1 MRVSLI
7 ELLAKSFENEEY
19 FTGLNHPDVLDR
31 KNDPEVEEY
40 LASLRSLQVPE
51 SFDARDK
58 GWIGEPKHQK
68 SCGSCVVFT
77 NVALIETCVARV
89 TCKLHPEDCRTFDFS
104 EQASDKSQDLSG
116 INNVVSGSS

>member
-1 MRVSLI
+1 MI
-7 ELLAKSFENEEY
+7 
-19 FTGLNHPDVLDR
+19 HPEVLDR

-40 LASLRSLQVPE
+40 LASLRSLVVPD

-77 NVALIETCVARV
+77 NVALIETCIARV
-89 TCKLHPEDCRTFDFS
+89 TCRLHPEDCRTFDFS
-104 EQASDKSQDLSG
+104 EQAGAKPYCLFLNPVVLFRKLLSVG
-116 INNVVSGSS
+116 MMGPR